1 VVVICRAKIVKKMKK
16 SIDLLY
22 KSNSNFL
29 MNQFTTKYLGK
40 LRCENTHN
48 QSGTIIHTDAPTDNQ
63 GNGMAFSP
71 TDLCALSL
79 TTCIITTMGIYAQ
92 MKEIEIVS
100 IEADTNKI
108 MASDPRRISRIESS
122 IRMKIGHNATDR
134 DKEGLERIVK
144 SCPVSRSLH
153 PDIEQVIMLEWV

>member
-1 VVVICRAKIVKKMKK
+1 MVVICRAKIVKKMKK
-16 SIDLLY
+16 SIDLLK
-22 KSNSNFL
+22 KSKSTTN
-29 MNQFTTKYLGK
+29 MTQFTSKYLGK

-48 QSGTIIHTDAPTDNQ
+48 QSGTMIHTDAPTDNL

-79 TTCIITTMGIYAQ
+79 TTCIVTTMGIYAQ

-108 MASDPRRISRIESS
+108 MASDPRRIARIESS
-122 IRMKIGHNATDR
+122 IRIKVGADASDR
-134 DKEGLERIVK
+134 DKEGLERIVRT
-144 SCPVSRSLH
+144 CPVSRSLH
-153 PDIEQVIMLEWV
+153 PDIEQAVMVEWV